1 MFSDTRSW
9 NLLVKLFTVTQSVL
23 SSLSPSSPPSS
34 FSHYSIFYSWAL
46 LQTFQ
51 STCHIVPTCNFI
63 DYQHVHILQFI
74 VSFNLSHHSVDP
86 PPPPPPLFQTFTCIN
101 CKHWDTIR
109 SPCVNQTSVRNGIT
123 NMRSNLLVTRFIIAV
138 SYTMSQKWQTYFGL
152 QTTKILHTSHSWS
165 FVSILEIDYRVTKR
179 FGCTTLR
186 FPITLGTVPPM
197 VFTDVLCYFSGRRIR

>member
-1 MFSDTRSW
+1 MSLASDLPIHMSYCAYLQLHW
-9 NLLVKLFTVTQSVL
+9 LSACPYPSVYCIIQFI
-23 SSLSPSSPPSS
+23 PS
-34 FSHYSIFYSWAL
+34 FSW
-46 LQTFQ
+46 
-51 STCHIVPTCNFI
+51 PT
-63 DYQHVHILQFI
+63 
-74 VSFNLSHHSVDP
+74 P
-86 PPPPPPLFQTFTCIN
+86 TPLFQTFTCIN
-101 CKHWDTIR
+101 CKHSDTIR
-109 SPCVNQTSVRNGIT
+109 SPWVNQTSVRNVIT